1 MENFVILQSDT
12 EYNIPFHEI
21 DSTIIDLLTF
31 YENSTDNESFVFNT
45 NDNPLIIEN
54 NKIMELINQLKLFKI
69 EYRCND

>member
-1 MENFVILQSDT
+1 MANFVIPETD
-12 EYNIPFHEI
+12 YNIPFHEI

-31 YENSTDNESFVFNT
+31 YENLTDNESFVFNT

-54 NKIMELINQLKLFKI
+54 DKIMELINQLKLFKI